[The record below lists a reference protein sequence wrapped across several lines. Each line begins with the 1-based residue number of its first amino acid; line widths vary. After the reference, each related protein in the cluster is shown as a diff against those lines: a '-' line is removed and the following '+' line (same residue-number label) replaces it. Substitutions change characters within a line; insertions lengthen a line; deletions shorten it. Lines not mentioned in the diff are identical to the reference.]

1 MDCKK
6 VLYSDD
12 AEIFAVDGFTFAR
25 TADLCPR
32 KGFAQNGWN
41 NLSKTHGTIVNG
53 KYNYLYACKDQ
64 NVDDACYNLFE
75 QVRDAA
81 ANSTVE
87 VTQDMSCGNLTLL
100 AGAGKSNVTINGNGH
115 TLTFEKFDGADF
127 KVDVNNL
134 NIISKDRLTS
144 ENKVFFDAC
153 GKQGVF
159 HSVFQVGNIQDATVT
174 AYYLG
179 QVKASGTVTYIKSS
193 GYSGGRVY
201 RYKITAQPA
210 SVVNVKNADSGKVTL
225 MDKAVLNIKSGSNI
239 TVHINGENTVVNLC
253 DYNGDKLDMSWEGY
267 VCKNVTV
274 NSNKEIDV
282 TWASSSNNGKC
293 LSYVRVNVDSSV
305 CGKMNF

>member
-12 AEIFAVDGFTFAR
+12 AEIFAVDGFTFAK

-32 KGFAQNGWN
+32 REFAPNGWN
-41 NLSKTHGTIVNG
+41 DFSGTQETIVNG
-53 KYNYLYACKDQ
+53 KYNHLRECKDQ

-75 QVRDAA
+75 QVRGAA
-81 ANSTVE
+81 SNSTVD

-115 TLTFEKFDGADF
+115 TLTFEKFVGTDF

-179 QVKASGTVTYIKSS
+179 RVKASGTVTYIKSS
-193 GYSGGRVY
+193 GYSGGRAY
-201 RYKITAQPA
+201 RYEITVQPS
-210 SVVNVKNADSGKVTL
+210 SVVNVKNADGKVTL

-239 TVHINGENTVVNLC
+239 PVHINGENTTVNLC
-253 DYNGDKLDMSWEGY
+253 DYNEDKLGISWDEQ

-274 NSNKEIDV
+274 NSNKEIGV
-282 TWASSSNNGKC
+282 TWASNSNNGKC
-293 LSYVRVNVDSSV
+293 LSYVTVNVDSSL